1 MPRIIRDPFS
11 YPVSFELCGRG
22 TLRYCLLLLMCDS
35 CKIGTHGNTLQINES
50 KFVKRNYYCGHR
62 VEGQWVFGGIEEDSR
77 KCFILTVGYHS
88 ETTVLPIIK
97 EWIALGNII
106 ISGCWKSYV
115 NVEKHGYTHETVNH
129 SKEFVNKNGKHKN
142 KIEASGSEDSMAR
155 IWSAQIRVF
164 RTYCGICGVLYI
176 KTRICWYFF
185 CETIR

>member
-1 MPRIIRDPFS
+1 MLRIIRDPLS

-35 CKIGTHGNTLQINES
+35 CKIGAHGNTLQINES
-50 KFVKRNYYCGHR
+50 KFVKPNYYCGHR

-97 EWIALGNII
+97 EWISLGNII

-115 NVEKHGYTHETVNH
+115 NVEKHGYTHETFNH
-129 SKEFVNKNGKHKN
+129 SKEFVNKNGKHTN
-142 KIEASGSEDSMAR
+142 KIEGQW
-155 IWSAQIRVF
+155 I
-164 RTYCGICGVLYI
+164 
-176 KTRICWYFF
+176 
-185 CETIR
+185 